1 MTDRL
6 TRWAMAGA
14 LASSL
19 AAAPRAHA
27 ADPTISHDVF
37 FTLKDGS
44 PAEQDKLV
52 AACQKYLS
60 GHEGTIFFS
69 VGRLVAEH
77 QREVND
83 RAFQVSLHVVFKD
96 KASHDKYQEHPRHK
110 QFIAENSANWEK
122 VRVFDSYVTVTK

>member
-1 MTDRL
+1 MRMTDRF

-19 AAAPRAHA
+19 AVPTARA
-27 ADPTISHDVF
+27 ADATLSHDVF
-37 FTLKDGS
+37 FTLKDAS

-60 GHEGTIFFS
+60 GHEGTLSFS

-83 RAFQVSLHVVFKD
+83 RAFQVSLHILFKD
-96 KASHDKYQEHPRHK
+96 KASHDKYQEAPRHK

-122 VRVFDSYVTVTK
+122 VRVFDSY